1 MLQFVLDACVS
12 REAGSQH
19 LLRVY
24 AACVASLHHTVG
36 VEASAHFVQALA
48 QQYDDHYQRI
58 LDTERSGGGASADVG
73 DKQCANLAA
82 MLGYL

>member
-1 MLQFVLDACVS
+1 M
-12 REAGSQH
+12 
-19 LLRVY
+19 Y
-24 AACVASLHHTVG
+24 AACVASLHHTIG

-48 QQYDDHYQRI
+48 RQYDEHYQRI
-58 LDTERSGGGASADVG
+58 LAAERSDGGVGSKSEADAG